1 MERLREEVVRR
12 DAGAESMLGPVQEDG
27 ASAAVSAKVV
37 AVAEHTLGIGISVAV
52 AAVAVA
58 VPAAIMA
65 VAVVA
70 PVVAV
75 ALVQIHCTLPSIP
88 LHAPPRM

>member
-12 DAGAESMLGPVQEDG
+12 DAGAESMLGPVKEDG
-27 ASAAVSAKVV
+27 APAAVSAKVV
-37 AVAEHTLGIGISVAV
+37 AVIGVSVAV